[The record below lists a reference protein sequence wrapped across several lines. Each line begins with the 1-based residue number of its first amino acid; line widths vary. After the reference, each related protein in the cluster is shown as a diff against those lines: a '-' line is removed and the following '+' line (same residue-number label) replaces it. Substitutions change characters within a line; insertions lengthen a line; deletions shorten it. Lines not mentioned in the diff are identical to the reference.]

1 MCSHGS
7 GLIIWRIIHR
17 DILMGKWDGFPGI
30 MAKTVQSSGRR
41 TPIMAQ
47 SSQKIKNKR
56 VQKNINS
63 GGIKTPPK
71 SVDDSILIGNQYQ

>member
-1 MCSHGS
+1 MVFQESWPK
-7 GLIIWRIIHR
+7 L
-17 DILMGKWDGFPGI
+17 
-30 MAKTVQSSGRR
+30 VQTSGRR
-41 TPIMAQ
+41 TAIMAQ

-71 SVDDSILIGNQYQ
+71 SVDDSILFGSQ